1 MYMVSFKRLCL
12 SLFFSIWFLAGDRI
26 VGEAKPVM
34 IFDLDDT
41 LIAVNQW
48 WSYPTIIW
56 HAFPWD
62 LWSLISLKS
71 NRVKDN
77 HGHNRFRAPIDDKK
91 GEQFGPGGGATSLAF
106 YGLYVNNSFRFQNLV
121 TKILNA
127 VWDNAVFMPGAKTL
141 LTYLKAQDYVIV
153 YATNKDYTS
162 YKHVKREMDKKYNDF
177 SSFPLFTLV
186 TQPEKEVLE
195 RWRYAVQGKS
205 KIPLK
210 FKQLVEEIAYQKEDD
225 LANNIYVIHQFEKP
239 DNEYYLKLKELI
251 NKKVP
256 QKSSNALGDKSY
268 IFFDDKEQNIA
279 AAKNNGING
288 YTVKNISDI
297 VRGLE
302 KEGIINR
309 QKDKTLYEQLEKEGI
324 FV

>member
-1 MYMVSFKRLCL
+1 MVSSKRLCL
-12 SLFFSIWFLAGDRI
+12 SFFFSIWFLAGDRI
-26 VGEAKPVM
+26 VGEVKPVV

-41 LIAVNQW
+41 LITVDSW
-48 WSYPTIIW
+48 KSYPAIIW
-56 HAFPWD
+56 RAFPWD
-62 LWSLISLKS
+62 MWSLISLKS
-71 NRVKDN
+71 NRVKDK
-77 HGHNRFRAPIDDKK
+77 HGHNRFRAAIDDEK

-106 YGLYVNNSFRFQNLV
+106 CGLYVNNSSRFQKLV
-121 TKILNA
+121 PEILSA

-141 LTYLKAQDYVIV
+141 LTYLKAQNYVIV

-162 YKHVKREMDKKYNDF
+162 YKHVKRELDKKYNDF
-177 SSFPLFTLV
+177 SSFPQFTLV
-186 TQPEKEVLE
+186 TQPEEEVLA
-195 RWRYAVQGKS
+195 RWRYAVQTKS

-210 FKQLVEEIAYQKEDD
+210 FKQLVEEIVHQKEDD
-225 LANNIYVIHQFEKP
+225 LANNIYLVHQFEKP

-251 NKKVP
+251 NKNVP
-256 QKSSNALGDKSY
+256 QKSPNALGDKSY

-302 KEGIINR
+302 KEGVINR
-309 QKDKTLYEQLEKEGI
+309 QKDKTLYEQLGKEGI